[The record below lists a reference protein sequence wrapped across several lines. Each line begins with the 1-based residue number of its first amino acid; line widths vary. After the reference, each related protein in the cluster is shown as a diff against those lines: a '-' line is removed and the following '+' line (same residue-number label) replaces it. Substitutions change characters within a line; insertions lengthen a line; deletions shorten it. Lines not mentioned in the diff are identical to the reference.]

1 MAQGWL
7 GALDTATAKGEGP
20 YHTHRL
26 RNAEINSEETP
37 ALIHCSARRCF
48 LPSVGQGSQL
58 LSSGRSQMT
67 AILAILHIGV
77 VLLVRLI

>member
-1 MAQGWL
+1 MGQGWL

-37 ALIHCSARRCF
+37 ALSHCSARRRF
-48 LPSVGQGSQL
+48 SPLWDRVPSCS
-58 LSSGRSQMT
+58 
-67 AILAILHIGV
+67 LAEAG
-77 VLLVRLI
+77 

>member
-1 MAQGWL
+1 MGQGWL

-20 YHTHRL
+20 YHLHRL

-37 ALIHCSARRCF
+37 ALSHCSARRRF
-48 LPSVGQGSQL
+48 LPSAGQGSQL
-58 LSSGRSQMT
+58 LSSGRSRMT
-67 AILAILHIGV
+67 AILAILLIGI